1 YGGKIAAAAGAPTLG
16 ALLAHPLQAFLD
28 RLDPRP
34 QQPSVGL
41 QLGFARTAPAYPAFL
56 AFEAGPAAR
65 QPRPQM
71 LALRQLHPP
80 LALMGGGALCE
91 YIEDQPGAV
100 ENSALE
106 LTLQVALLARREAVV
121 EQHQRCV
128 GRPYRG
134 GDLLDLAAAD
144 ESAGGNRGARPRD
157 ESDRF

>member
-1 YGGKIAAAAGAPTLG
+1 
-16 ALLAHPLQAFLD
+16 H
-28 RLDPRP
+28 
-34 QQPSVGL
+34 
-41 QLGFARTAPAYPAFL
+41 
-56 AFEAGPAAR
+56 
-65 QPRPQM
+65 QPRRQM
-71 LALRQLHPP
+71 LELRQLHLQ
-80 LALMGGGALCE
+80 LALMGAGALCE
-91 YIEDQPGAV
+91 YIEEQPGAV

-157 ESDRF
+157 ESDRFAPRGADQLPELPGVIPGRRIRQLDMNQY